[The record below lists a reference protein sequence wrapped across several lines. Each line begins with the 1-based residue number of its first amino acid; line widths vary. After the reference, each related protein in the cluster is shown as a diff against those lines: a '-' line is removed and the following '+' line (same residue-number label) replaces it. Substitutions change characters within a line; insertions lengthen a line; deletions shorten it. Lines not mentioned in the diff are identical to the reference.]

1 MALPSCPFQ
10 IYNPRTAARPE
21 LTNTIVL
28 QTQLTKLEIKQL
40 QVEKVSNSRI
50 ASSTLASGE
59 VNSGTV
65 SHARPAT
72 LILDKAK
79 GCTCRIH
86 PVSTVTLPWLSQDQ
100 LVLNWRVRYY
110 LRKCAWFQFGT
121 SNFEVSPYLANL
133 VRRKVKMW
141 MVKVRV
147 GERWA

>member
-79 GCTCRIH
+79 GCIVAYTLSFYSYNTSSYSIEEQGIVCAEPR
-86 PVSTVTLPWLSQDQ
+86 TVALL
-100 LVLNWRVRYY
+100 
-110 LRKCAWFQFGT
+110 G
-121 SNFEVSPYLANL
+121 EVGSHKL
-133 VRRKVKMW
+133 RRKMKT
-141 MVKVRV
+141 
-147 GERWA
+147 